1 MAPAWPASYLA
12 LPYVAKPPGVPVRY
26 RGAGNGQHG
35 VGSAGD
41 ACAVKAPAFLCASF
55 GFEGDM
61 GGLA

>member
-1 MAPAWPASYLA
+1 M
-12 LPYVAKPPGVPVRY
+12 RY